1 MERSKKTRPP
11 YSLWSNIKYIIANIW
26 KWDKPLLLCCAAKTP
41 VVAFLPL
48 AALFL
53 SKYVVEIIE
62 NKSSAAVLSAY
73 VLIISAVILF

>member
-1 MERSKKTRPP
+1 M
-11 YSLWSNIKYIIANIW
+11 
-26 KWDKPLLLCCAAKTP
+26 LCCAAKTP